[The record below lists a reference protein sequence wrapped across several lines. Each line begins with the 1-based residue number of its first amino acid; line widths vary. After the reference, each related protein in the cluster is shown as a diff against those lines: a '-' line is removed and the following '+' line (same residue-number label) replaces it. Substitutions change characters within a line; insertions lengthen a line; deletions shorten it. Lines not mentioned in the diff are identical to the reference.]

1 MTIKVTVAGWQ
12 DPSFNPDDPVVELYI
27 DSDNSTSF
35 IKFANEVMLWC
46 FENGI
51 DADLV
56 ARSFCNDNNKE
67 VSSWH
72 INDPGH
78 RMMFILRW
86 A

>member
-12 DPSFNPDDPVVELYI
+12 DPSFNPDDPFVVLH
-27 DSDNSTSF
+27 SNSGLTGTF
-35 IKFANEVMLWC
+35 TKFANEVMLWC

-51 DADLV
+51 EADLV
-56 ARSFCNDNNKE
+56 AKSCNDDNMD
-67 VSSWH
+67 VTSWR